1 MRRPSLSRRPTWRSP
16 IQTRFDRSTG
26 LPFAL
31 FKDASQDRERVI
43 RMRMQLAAIRREWI
57 LAKTGRRQMLSPE
70 DRERLRTLGYVSD
83 D

>member
-1 MRRPSLSRRPTWRSP
+1 
-16 IQTRFDRSTG
+16 
-26 LPFAL
+26 
-31 FKDASQDRERVI
+31 
-43 RMRMQLAAIRREWI
+43 MQLAAIRREWI